1 MMRSVLIRLCG
12 VVLIVGLS
20 LHTAQGQ
27 GAPAPVAPATV
38 ISSRSPWVDFGIF
51 VALAGGAVYAVCRG
65 SRRV

>member
-1 MMRSVLIRLCG
+1 MRLALSRLCG
-12 VVLIVGLS
+12 LILIAGLNV
-20 LHTAQGQ
+20 HTAEGQ

-51 VALAGGAVYAVCRG
+51 AALAGGAVYAVCRG

>member
-1 MMRSVLIRLCG
+1 MRSALSRVCGLI
-12 VVLIVGLS
+12 LITGLS
-20 LHTAQGQ
+20 VPTAEGQ